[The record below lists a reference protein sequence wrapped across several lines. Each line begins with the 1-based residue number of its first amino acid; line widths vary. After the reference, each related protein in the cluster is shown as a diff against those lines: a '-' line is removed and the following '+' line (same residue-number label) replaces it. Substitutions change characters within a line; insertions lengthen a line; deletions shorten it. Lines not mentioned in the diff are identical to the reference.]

1 MAGRRSKLTPELQKT
16 ITDIMRAGNYARVAV
31 EAAGINS
38 DTYYEWLKRGKA
50 DKERGKKTIYSEFSE
65 EVERAAA
72 IAEAAH
78 VGRIATAGQ
87 NGSWQASAWL
97 LERKYGERWG
107 RNDKLRQEITGANG
121 TPLTLVDAKEAV
133 LELLSKRHNE
143 FKDHNNDNPE
153 ESE

>member
-1 MAGRRSKLTPELQKT
+1 MAGRKTKLTPELQKT
-16 ITDIMRAGNYARVAV
+16 ITDIMRAGNYAKVAV
-31 EAAGINS
+31 EAAGINA

-50 DKERGKKTIYSEFSE
+50 DKERGKKSIYSEFSDE
-65 EVERAAA
+65 IERAAA

-78 VGRIATAGQ
+78 VGRIATAGN

-121 TPLTLVDAKEAV
+121 APLSLTDGKAAV
-133 LELLSKRHNE
+133 LELLAKRHGE
-143 FKDHNNDNPE
+143 FQNDSNDSQE
-153 ESE
+153 ASE